1 MSGRHHLAQ
10 LNIARLVAPIDSP
23 QLADFVA
30 LLPSINALAE
40 HSPGFV
46 WRVTAEGAPDATS
59 LRPYEP
65 DIAVNLSV
73 WESVEALRDF
83 TYHSAHLDPMRRRR
97 EWFAPLGRNHLV
109 LWWVPAGHLPDFAE
123 AQGRLDLLDAIGP
136 SPTAFTLREPYCQP
150 YCQPPPA
157 G

>member
-1 MSGRHHLAQ
+1 MTAANHLAQ
-10 LNIARLVAPIDSP
+10 LNIARLVAPIDSQ

-40 HSPGFV
+40 RSPGFV
-46 WRVTAEGAPDATS
+46 WRMTAEGAHDATS

-73 WESVEALRDF
+73 WESVEALRAF
-83 TYHSAHLDPMRRRR
+83 TYRSAHLAPMRRRR

-109 LWWVPAGHLPDFAE
+109 LWWVTAGHLPDFAE
-123 AQGRLDLLDAIGP
+123 AKARLELLDRIGSGP
-136 SPTAFTLREPYCQP
+136 EAFTLREPYCQP
-150 YCQPPPA
+150 QA
-157 G
+157 AR